1 MNLAESHIHFI
12 GIGGIGMSGIA
23 EVLVNMGCSVTG
35 TDAAINAQVERLQ
48 ALGVTIKRGHGSGN
62 LPTPCDA
69 VVFSSAVKKNNP
81 ELIEARKR
89 KIPIIQRAEML
100 AEIMGLKR
108 GIAIAGTHGKTTTT
122 SMVATM
128 LLSAQM
134 DPTIVIGGRL
144 DLIKSNAAL
153 GKGDWFVAE
162 ADESDGSFL
171 RLSPEIAVV
180 TNIDNDHLD
189 HYRNFAHL
197 ESTFEEFCRK
207 IPFYGVAILCVDD
220 KYVSKLAATFE
231 KRQMTYGLSSRARL
245 RGTQVKSSPQ
255 GQRLNVELDGKVLG
269 EIILNVPGRHNVL
282 NALAAVAIGL
292 ELKLSFSTIAEGL
305 AQYRGVDRRLQ
316 RKGEFNGA
324 TVIDDYGHHPTEVR
338 ATLEALRQAYPKERL
353 VVAFQPHRYSRT
365 KACWNEFLK
374 CFDDAD
380 VVGILDI
387 YGAGEKKINNISSK
401 RLVQVASRRNKNISY
416 WGNVKSAE
424 LKIRSLLKSKDI
436 FLTLGAG
443 DVWKLGAELL
453 KK

>member
-35 TDAAINAQVERLQ
+35 TDEVINSQVERLQ
-48 ALGVTIKRGHGSGN
+48 ALGVKIKRGHSSNN
-62 LPTPCDA
+62 LPFPCDA
-69 VVFSSAVKKNNP
+69 VVFSSAVKKSNP
-81 ELIEARKR
+81 EIVEARHR

-128 LLSAQM
+128 LLNAQM

-144 DLIKSNAAL
+144 DLIKSTAAL
-153 GKGDWFVAE
+153 GKGEWFVAE

-171 RLSPEIAVV
+171 RLTPEIAVV

-189 HYRNFAHL
+189 HYRNFKHL
-197 ESTFEEFCRK
+197 EGTFAEFCKK
-207 IPFYGVAILCVDD
+207 IPFYGVAVLCVDD
-220 KYVSKLAATFE
+220 SYVSKLAKNFE
-231 KRQMTYGLSSRARL
+231 KRQMTYGLTSKARL
-245 RGTQVKSSPQ
+245 RGTQLKSSPS
-255 GQRLNVELDGKVLG
+255 GQEVSVSLEGKPLGVLL
-269 EIILNVPGRHNVL
+269 LNVPGRHNVL

-292 ELKLSFSTIAEGL
+292 ELKLSFEIIAEGL
-305 AQYRGVDRRLQ
+305 AQYKGVDRRLQ
-316 RKGEFNGA
+316 KKGEFNGA

-338 ATLEALRQAYPKERL
+338 ATLEALRQAYPKQR
-353 VVAFQPHRYSRT
+353 VIVAFQPHRYTRT
-365 KACWNEFLK
+365 KACWNEFLN
-374 CFDDAD
+374 CFKDAD
-380 VVGILDI
+380 VVGLIDI

-401 RLVQVASRRNKNISY
+401 RLAQIASKKNKNILY
-416 WGNVKSAE
+416 WGSMNSATK
-424 LKIRSLLKSKDI
+424 KIRPLLKANDI

>member
-1 MNLAESHIHFI
+1 VNLAESHIHFI

-35 TDAAINAQVERLQ
+35 TDEAINAQVERLQ
-48 ALGVTIKRGHGSGN
+48 ALGVGIKKGHSSGN

-81 ELIEARKR
+81 ELVEARKR

-128 LLSAQM
+128 LLSAKM

-153 GKGDWFVAE
+153 GKGEWFVAE

-189 HYRNFAHL
+189 HYRDFKHL

-220 KYVSKLAATFE
+220 KYVSKLAAGFE
-231 KRQMTYGLSSRARL
+231 KRQMTYGLSSKARL
-245 RGTQVKSSPQ
+245 RGTQLKSSPL
-255 GQRLNVELDGKVLG
+255 GQKLNVELDGKSLG
-269 EIILNVPGRHNVL
+269 ELILNVPGRHNVL

-292 ELKLSFSTIAEGL
+292 ELKLSFGAIAEGL
-305 AQYRGVDRRLQ
+305 AQYNGVDRRLQ
-316 RKGEFNGA
+316 KKGEFNGA
-324 TVIDDYGHHPTEVR
+324 IVIDDYGHHPTEVR

-353 VVAFQPHRYSRT
+353 IVAFQPHRYSRT
-365 KACWNEFLK
+365 KACWGEFLK

-380 VVGILDI
+380 VIGLVDI
-387 YGAGEKKINNISSK
+387 YGAGEKKINNISSE
-401 RLVQVASRRNKNISY
+401 RLAKASKKKISY
-416 WGNVKSAE
+416 WGSLTAAGQKV
-424 LKIRSLLKSKDI
+424 RPLLKPNDI

-443 DVWKLGAELL
+443 DIWKLGADLL